1 MTKVAPY
8 LFKISFH
15 LYCLLFCLNCNRLI
29 TLGQQQDAK
38 EGLCNICYCS
48 IKLKVLKCGHAFC
61 FSCLE
66 TIHAIS
72 NGKISCSF
80 DGIEDKRR
88 LQALPTPDQS
98 NRKVLNTWVVETVV
112 PNFERL
118 IADLVE
124 YRKATIKHLRDVAE
138 LLNSRELKC
147 AISKVSGTAATVRC
161 IGNTPRWYTV
171 AYFIQSLVKDNTD
184 QVWSIELKLWKMF
197 ATVEYCDCCRNIAS
211 LRIGTRWQLPA

>member
-1 MTKVAPY
+1 MMKVAPY
-8 LFKISFH
+8 LLKISFY
-15 LYCLLFCLNCNRLI
+15 LYYLLFCLNCNRLI
-29 TLGQQQDAK
+29 TLEQQRDAK
-38 EGLCNICYCS
+38 ESLCNICYCS
-48 IKLKVLKCGHAFC
+48 INLRVLKCGHAFC
-61 FSCLE
+61 FSCLQA
-66 TIHAIS
+66 IHAIS

-80 DGIEDKRR
+80 DGNEDKRR

-147 AISKVSGTAATVRC
+147 AISKVSGTAATVSF
-161 IGNTPRWYTV
+161 IGNIPRWYTV
-171 AYFIQSLVKDNTD
+171 ANFIQSLDKDNTD
-184 QVWSIELKLWKMF
+184 QVWNIELNSEK
-197 ATVEYCDCCRNIAS
+197 S
-211 LRIGTRWQLPA
+211 LRL